1 MPCSKTFPF
10 FNTYIKS
17 AFLIVESL
25 WAIIIEVTFFPE
37 ILSKAFCTSFSDLL
51 SKADVAS
58 SRINNIFGFANIA
71 LAIAILCFC
80 PPDNLLPLIPPT

>member
-25 WAIIIEVTFFPE
+25 WAIIIEITFFPE

-51 SKADVAS
+51 SKEDVAS
-58 SRINNIFGFANIA
+58 SRINIFGFVNIA
-71 LAIAILCFC
+71 LAIAILYFC
-80 PPDNLLPLIPPT
+80 PPDNLLPFIPTI